1 MSQSIQYSTRQ
12 QRTVELT
19 NLLEVISVELLE
31 IYEAF
36 VVLRGVLHALLAVKT
51 SLLYLLSGCCSCLLL
66 VKFSCFFAF
75 LCCLLRLYDLQC
87 DKVSATTFDDSF
99 SKYKSYITYTLL
111 RLYLQFQP
119 SQFSSKSLRRT
130 LRYPRHGVRSV
141 NIALR
146 GGEVVVTDDRVSG
159 VPRVSPSGDDLWDVI
174 GTIEA

>member
-1 MSQSIQYSTRQ
+1 MQSKTLTIEMERHTRFSTGQ
-12 QRTVELT
+12 DRTVELT

-75 LCCLLRLYDLQC
+75 LCCLFRLYDLQC
-87 DKVSATTFDDSF
+87 DKESATTFDDSF

-111 RLYLQFQP
+111 KLYLQFQP
-119 SQFSSKSLRRT
+119 SQFSSASLRRT
-130 LRYPRHGVRSV
+130 LRYPRHGARSV

-146 GGEVVVTDDRVSG
+146 GGEVQHG
-159 VPRVSPSGDDLWDVI
+159 
-174 GTIEA
+174 